1 MGKFFFSGSP
11 SRCALLC
18 VSIRNACHGTALRE
32 LLVLRFSPPEAHH
45 LHLLLELSRPRLLAY
60 VETTAGTLWPASQN
74 ISADWPRL
82 AEAKGRPELDLA
94 LVRGRAC
101 WGAKRP
107 KLGRS
112 QASGRADYI
121 YSTTIYTEASQASGR
136 ADYIYITV
144 LLYI

>member
-1 MGKFFFSGSP
+1 MARSVH
-11 SRCALLC
+11 CC
-18 VSIRNACHGTALRE
+18 VSKRNACHGTALRE

-101 WGAKRP
+101 WRAKRP

-121 YSTTIYTEASQASGR
+121 Y
-136 ADYIYITV
+136 ITV